1 MTDILSDPVWIGMLG
16 VYAILGAAA
25 ATIMLLKNRLA
36 EKDYTELVNRTKT
49 WGWIVL
55 MATVILALGKTAA
68 IVTLG
73 FISFLA
79 LKEYFT
85 LIPTR
90 KVDRRVLLWAY
101 LCVPLQFYWVHIEWY
116 GLFIIFIPVYAL
128 LFIAFRLM
136 LAGETQGFIKS
147 VGTMHWGLMLTVF
160 NLSHLAFLLVMPMK
174 VDLPAGGGGLLF
186 FVVFLTQFNDVAQ
199 YFWGKTLGGKH
210 KVVPHISPGKSW
222 EGLIG
227 GVLTTMVLAVLIA
240 PYFTPFTLMYAAMAG
255 ALIGT
260 VGFVGDVT
268 ISAVKRDL
276 GTKDS
281 GSLLPGHGGILDRLD
296 SLTLAAPLFLHFT
309 RYYFGA

>member
-68 IVTLG
+68 IVALG

-210 KVVPHISPGKSW
+210 KVVPYISPGKSW

-227 GVLTTMVLAVLIA
+227 GVLTTTVLAVLIA
-240 PYFTPFTLMYAAMAG
+240 PYFTPFSLMYAAMAG